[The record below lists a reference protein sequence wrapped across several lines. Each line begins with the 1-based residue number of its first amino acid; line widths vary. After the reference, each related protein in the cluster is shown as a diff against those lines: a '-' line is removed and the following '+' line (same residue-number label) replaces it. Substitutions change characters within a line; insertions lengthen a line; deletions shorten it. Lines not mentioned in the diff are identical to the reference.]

1 MKFKEFGLLNFG
13 KFNNETI
20 NFYDGIN
27 IIYGENEFGKS
38 TIVNFIDGVFYGFSR
53 DSLKRKVRDDLFDK
67 CRPWNSSSYNGYIE
81 IIDKDETYRIFRDF
95 ETDEVSILNKS
106 TGLNLSNLSV
116 LNKYSRI
123 EQPGAYFFDINR
135 KVFKSTVFIGQN
147 MSVFQDDA
155 AEDLKKRVN
164 NFATALDENINVN
177 KVLDKMNKDID
188 SYGNERRKSSLI
200 GSVTAELEKIER
212 QKTSLILDKENY
224 DINIKKLKDTKDE
237 LKALE
242 KKYRGRKS
250 YDIENLKIE
259 IKELEKNLSEY
270 AKKHDMDDFERAIE
284 INNDI
289 HSKSNRLDEILSLD
303 QCEIIEEDKDI
314 SEDLENYKKA
324 KAKIAELNINNYSKE
339 MEFISVDI
347 RNTRRKMNFYL
358 IKIILGILIG
368 FAVIGTAFYY
378 NRPIFS
384 LISAIFFTYS
394 YFRIVKYN
402 INKDLYNRLDVKLR
416 DLKKL
421 SIEKTGIK
429 KEYDKYFDG
438 LLKKYSVNSLN
449 ELDEVLKNFE
459 SENLKKKR
467 QNEFNLMSKNK
478 DEEEKKTLEKSIL
491 EDEEKLKRIFSKY
504 NVESIASLRE
514 IFLNKD
520 TDDFKLL
527 ISRKK
532 DELNRL
538 EDGFTAEEVYKEK
551 TLEELDLEIRN
562 KKLEISNLNG
572 KISSLEASVERLKD
586 LEERAMTLKKKK
598 KKLIRD
604 LQNITLARDKL
615 LFTIDNNR
623 DSYLPKLKSQMEKT
637 LSAITNKKYEQI
649 IIDKDFNIKVLD
661 SSINNYVDVENLSLG
676 TIDQI
681 YFSFRIAMA
690 KILYK
695 EKLPLVLDGHFD
707 SYDDYR
713 LNETLKF
720 LENYGQILI
729 FTSSKREI
737 ELLNKNNM
745 NYNLINLRWIWFT
758 L

>member
-53 DSLKRKVRDDLFDK
+53 DSLKRKVRDELFDK

-106 TGLNLSNLSV
+106 TGLDLSNLSV

-200 GSVTAELEKIER
+200 GSVTDELEKIER
-212 QKTSLILDKENY
+212 QKSSLILDKVNY

-250 YDIENLKIE
+250 YDIENLKSE

-449 ELDEVLKNFE
+449 ELDKVLKNFE
-459 SENLKKKR
+459 SENLKKK
-467 QNEFNLMSKNK
+467 
-478 DEEEKKTLEKSIL
+478 
-491 EDEEKLKRIFSKY
+491 
-504 NVESIASLRE
+504 
-514 IFLNKD
+514 
-520 TDDFKLL
+520 
-527 ISRKK
+527 
-532 DELNRL
+532 
-538 EDGFTAEEVYKEK
+538 
-551 TLEELDLEIRN
+551 
-562 KKLEISNLNG
+562 
-572 KISSLEASVERLKD
+572 
-586 LEERAMTLKKKK
+586 
-598 KKLIRD
+598 
-604 LQNITLARDKL
+604 
-615 LFTIDNNR
+615 
-623 DSYLPKLKSQMEKT
+623 
-637 LSAITNKKYEQI
+637 
-649 IIDKDFNIKVLD
+649 
-661 SSINNYVDVENLSLG
+661 
-676 TIDQI
+676 
-681 YFSFRIAMA
+681 
-690 KILYK
+690 
-695 EKLPLVLDGHFD
+695 
-707 SYDDYR
+707 
-713 LNETLKF
+713 
-720 LENYGQILI
+720 
-729 FTSSKREI
+729 
-737 ELLNKNNM
+737 
-745 NYNLINLRWIWFT
+745 
-758 L
+758 